1 MIDRNLRFDEYILS
15 QYKKAGRK
23 LSVPVRIWK
32 FMSIECRRMLIKAF
46 IESQFS
52 YCPLVWICCN
62 RSCNNRINYLH
73 VRALRI
79 VYNDNFSSFEDL
91 LQRDQSASIH
101 HGKIRLLGI
110 ELHKTRHNIFRQIVN
125 ELLEQGSIL
134 SNFRSQ
140 TDITTRPISTS
151 NDGLKGLRYL
161 GLKIWDIIH
170 LMLETLEKLK
180 NLREKLRV
188 GLLKIVLASYVL
200 IIHPLRWV
208 CRLAIFWEPSIQKCS
223 SK

>member
-1 MIDRNLRFDEYILS
+1 MIQQNKKNYRPDSFKGAWKNNAQVDVYFCWKISSWASIGRNKIWESEKQKLLGIVIDRNLRFDEYILS

-23 LSVPVRIWK
+23 LSVLVRIWK
-32 FMSIECRRMLIKAF
+32 FMTIERRRMLIKAF

-52 YCPLVWICCN
+52 YCPVVWICCN

-125 ELLEQGSIL
+125 
-134 SNFRSQ
+134 
-140 TDITTRPISTS
+140 
-151 NDGLKGLRYL
+151 
-161 GLKIWDIIH
+161 
-170 LMLETLEKLK
+170 
-180 NLREKLRV
+180 
-188 GLLKIVLASYVL
+188 
-200 IIHPLRWV
+200 
-208 CRLAIFWEPSIQKCS
+208 
-223 SK
+223 